1 MPYRHL
7 LALIL
12 LFAGSWSL
20 AAKEITA
27 TLQSSSRDKV
37 TIRYDVSSRDGSM
50 QIRFTSVRKQLSME
64 HSNKYD
70 KPDYIKVLFFDK
82 TGGFSEDVFRS
93 DITTEALAIPS
104 DKLRYS
110 YSTEGYV
117 WLDELPQ
124 LNAQL
129 LVPQATLSIPIYL
142 AYYKKKHTYE
152 VFARCGTLDIVLE
165 DTPVNDD
172 NGKSGLDKRTR
183 TITQYEEVEVD
194 SELDNTE
201 IANNIVGEI
210 EKIMATGP
218 ATQIPEGLDF
228 YVNKLRELEYTI
240 TDRTAKQKI
249 GDVLKRVSDW
259 KQEVKQAGQD
269 EADGEARKNSEREAR
284 NNLAY
289 LNERLDSIDKLT
301 DSDIAEMKSVANELR
316 RQSHAV
322 DNPELAREMKSAAD
336 RCDTEVKKMDDAK
349 KRRNIWMIIGM
360 ILLGILM
367 FVGNQLF
374 QHFRNLRNQKRME
387 DMQNKMV
394 NRAQTE
400 AKLRAR
406 NMVRSKVNR
415 AQNAARQKTRD
426 AVRNSVK
433 KGIDNIAKGKGGKR
447 FSV

>member
-1 MPYRHL
+1 MPSRHL
-7 LALIL
+7 LAFLL
-12 LFAGSWSL
+12 LFVGSLSIT
-20 AAKEITA
+20 AKEITA
-27 TLQSSSRDKV
+27 TLLSSSRDKV
-37 TIRYDVSSRDGSM
+37 TIRYDVSSRDGS
-50 QIRFTSVRKQLSME
+50 ILIKFTNVRKQLSVE
-64 HSNKYD
+64 HSNKYN
-70 KPDYIKVLFFDK
+70 KQDYIKVLFFDK
-82 TGGFSEDVFRS
+82 TGGFSEDEFRS
-93 DITTEALAIPS
+93 DFTTEALTIPS
-104 DKLRYS
+104 DKLKYTYS
-110 YSTEGYV
+110 REGYV

-124 LNAQL
+124 LNVQL

-152 VFARCGTLDIVLE
+152 VFARCSTLDVEL
-165 DTPVNDD
+165 DNSSVGNDA
-172 NGKSGLDKRTR
+172 KALVLDKRTR
-183 TITQYEEVEVD
+183 TITQYEDVEVD

-201 IANNIVGEI
+201 IANNLVGEI
-210 EKIMATGP
+210 EKIMAIGP

-228 YVNKLRELEYTI
+228 YINKLRELEYTI
-240 TDRTAKQKI
+240 TDRSTKQKI
-249 GDVLKRVSDW
+249 GDVLKRVADW
-259 KQEVKQAGQD
+259 KQEVKQAGQE

-301 DSDIAEMKSVANELR
+301 DSDVAEMKSVANELR

-367 FVGNQLF
+367 FIGNQLF

-394 NRAQTE
+394 NRAQNE

-415 AQNAARQKTRD
+415 VQNAARQKSRD
-426 AVRNSVK
+426 AVRNGVK
-433 KGIDNIAKGKGGKR
+433 KGVDNIAKGKGGKR

>member
-1 MPYRHL
+1 MPSRHL
-7 LALIL
+7 LVFLL
-12 LFAGSWSL
+12 LFVGSLSIT
-20 AAKEITA
+20 AKEITA
-27 TLQSSSRDKV
+27 TLLSSSRDKV
-37 TIRYDVSSRDGSM
+37 TIRYDVSSRDGS
-50 QIRFTSVRKQLSME
+50 ILIKFTNVRKQLSVE
-64 HSNKYD
+64 HSNKYN
-70 KPDYIKVLFFDK
+70 KQDYIKVLFFDK
-82 TGGFSEDVFRS
+82 TGGFSEDEFRS
-93 DITTEALAIPS
+93 DFTTEALTIPS
-104 DKLRYS
+104 DKLKYTYS
-110 YSTEGYV
+110 REGYV

-124 LNAQL
+124 LNVQL

-152 VFARCGTLDIVLE
+152 VFARCSTLDVEL
-165 DTPVNDD
+165 DNSSVGNDA
-172 NGKSGLDKRTR
+172 KALVLDKRTR
-183 TITQYEEVEVD
+183 TITQYEDVEVD

-201 IANNIVGEI
+201 IANNLVGEI
-210 EKIMATGP
+210 EKIMAIGP

-228 YVNKLRELEYTI
+228 YINKLRELEYTI
-240 TDRTAKQKI
+240 TDRSTKKKI
-249 GDVLKRVSDW
+249 GDVLKRVADW
-259 KQEVKQAGQD
+259 KQEVKQAGQE

-301 DSDIAEMKSVANELR
+301 DSDVAEMKSVANELR

-367 FVGNQLF
+367 FIGNQLF

-394 NRAQTE
+394 NRAQNE

-415 AQNAARQKTRD
+415 VQNAARQKSRD
-426 AVRNSVK
+426 AVRNGVK
-433 KGIDNIAKGKGGKR
+433 KGVDNIAKGKGGKR